1 MSEATDII
9 EHLRGQQANLAATM
23 PGADWLDGLR
33 DKGMARFAETGLPQ
47 RKWEAWRYTNV
58 NALKQALGS
67 IETNLA
73 GEQRPGDTPA
83 LAGDAYR
90 VVLVNGRFRAELS
103 ALDGLPDGIEIT
115 GLADALRVAPDLV
128 REHLQITD
136 DTQQPLAALNTAFLA
151 DGYVL
156 RLGDGARLDRP
167 LEITFLNGNGLS
179 QPHNL
184 IIAGANSQATVIE
197 HHISNGES
205 YIANSVTRACI
216 GDGADIARYKLQ
228 READAA
234 QHYALF
240 DARIGRDARLAN
252 FELSAGAAVAHSASR
267 IDLAEPGADL
277 RLDGI
282 YLGQKRQETAS
293 VTTITHSAG
302 DTASSEIYKGVL
314 DDQARAVFQ
323 GKISV
328 RPDAQRI
335 NGQQLNKTLLLSDQA
350 EIDTKPELEILADDV
365 KCSHGATAGELD
377 ENALFYLRSR
387 GIPEGVARGM
397 LIEAFLGEV
406 TERIAHEQVRD
417 AVAAIARNWLDNHAP
432 GARA

>member
-1 MSEATDII
+1 
-9 EHLRGQQANLAATM
+9 
-23 PGADWLDGLR
+23 
-33 DKGMARFAETGLPQ
+33 
-47 RKWEAWRYTNV
+47 
-58 NALKQALGS
+58 
-67 IETNLA
+67 
-73 GEQRPGDTPA
+73 
-83 LAGDAYR
+83 
-90 VVLVNGRFRAELS
+90 
-103 ALDGLPDGIEIT
+103 
-115 GLADALRVAPDLV
+115 LV

-197 HHISNGES
+197 HHIANGES

-216 GDGADIARYKLQ
+216 GDGANIARYKLQ

-252 FELSAGAAVAHSASR
+252 FELSAGAAVAHSTSR

-282 YLGQKRQETAS
+282 YLGQRRQETAS